1 MLGMRSSDEIR
12 LGDRFMRVDDPVSVW
27 TVRRLVDLPRL
38 PLHAQLECNGPFH
51 RCVLV
56 SSVVLHDRRLYRSVA
71 KAELQPNPSARSMA
85 AAALARPRGWRSL
98 FGW

>member
-1 MLGMRSSDEIR
+1 MLGLRSSEEIR

-27 TVRRLVDLPRL
+27 TVRQLVDLPRL

-51 RCVLV
+51 RRVLV
-56 SSVVLHDRRLYRSVA
+56 STVVLRNRRLYRTVKNA
-71 KAELQPNPSARSMA
+71 DLQPKPSARSM

>member
-1 MLGMRSSDEIR
+1 MLGLRSPDQVR

-38 PLHAQLECNGPFH
+38 PLHAQLECSTPFH
-51 RCVLV
+51 RRVLV
-56 SSVVLHDRRLYRSVA
+56 SSVVLRDRRIYRAVN
-71 KAELQPNPSARSMA
+71 KADQQPKPSARTM

>member
-1 MLGMRSSDEIR
+1 MLGLRSSDEVR

-38 PLHAQLECNGPFH
+38 PLHAQLECSGPFH
-51 RCVLV
+51 RRVLV
-56 SSVVLHDRRLYRSVA
+56 SSVVLHDRRIYRAVN
-71 KAELQPNPSARSMA
+71 KADLQPKPSARSMA
-85 AAALARPRGWRSL
+85 AELARPRGWRSL